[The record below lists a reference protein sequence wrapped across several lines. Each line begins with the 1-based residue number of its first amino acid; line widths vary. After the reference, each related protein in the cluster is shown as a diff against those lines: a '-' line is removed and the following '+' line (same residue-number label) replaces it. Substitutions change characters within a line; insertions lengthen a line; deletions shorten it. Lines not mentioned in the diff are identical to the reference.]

1 MLTSEPPF
9 VFSSA
14 KILIERLMMSYQKL
28 IFFDLPDVQAP
39 VLPSADTESL
49 HIPALKQRTT
59 KEIKE
64 TPRGQ
69 ASRAAGD

>member
-1 MLTSEPPF
+1 
-9 VFSSA
+9 
-14 KILIERLMMSYQKL
+14 MMSYQKL